1 VLPLSGELQLEIEGE
16 RGRLDP
22 LHGALVAPGAW
33 HSQYSAGLNRSFIV
47 DLDASAMAHDAL
59 AQLSEKP
66 FTAIGPA
73 ARKLIDYM
81 EIMTTR
87 AAAPALLRGW
97 VPLLLDTLVL
107 DAPQPQSR
115 LAALLAQVEAHPGH
129 PWTTESMARCARMS
143 VSRLH
148 ALFRAELDISPHAW
162 LLRQRIGQACR
173 QLAGTNQAIA
183 AVALNAGFSDQSA
196 LTRAMRAQLDMT
208 PAAYRRH
215 SRETRAK
222 DSPKPQ

>member
-1 VLPLSGELQLEIEGE
+1 
-16 RGRLDP
+16 
-22 LHGALVAPGAW
+22 
-33 HSQYSAGLNRSFIV
+33 
-47 DLDASAMAHDAL
+47 
-59 AQLSEKP
+59 
-66 FTAIGPA
+66 
-73 ARKLIDYM
+73 
-81 EIMTTR
+81 
-87 AAAPALLRGW
+87 
-97 VPLLLDTLVL
+97 
-107 DAPQPQSR
+107 
-115 LAALLAQVEAHPGH
+115 
-129 PWTTESMARCARMS
+129 MARCARMS